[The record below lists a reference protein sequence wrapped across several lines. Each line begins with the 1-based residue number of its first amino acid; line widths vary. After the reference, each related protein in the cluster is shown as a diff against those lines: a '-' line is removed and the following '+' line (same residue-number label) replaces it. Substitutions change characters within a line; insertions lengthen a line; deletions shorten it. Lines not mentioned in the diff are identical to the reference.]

1 MEIIMLYKNRRF
13 TLVFTLVLLGL
24 VLSGCVTSSK
34 MQIVPPERVASAA
47 DEGKAMVVFMRP
59 SNFGGVIQSSVF
71 EIENGSPALIGIVS
85 ANTKV
90 SYQLEPGSYLF
101 MVIGESADFMSAELE
116 ANKTYYAL
124 VTPRMGFWKARFS
137 LKPIHSAEL
146 DSEEF
151 KGWLEECD
159 WVENTPASDAWAR
172 DNMNSINSKHIEYYA
187 DWMEKA
193 ISDRPKLLPE
203 DGK

>member
-1 MEIIMLYKNRRF
+1 MIYKNRRF
-13 TLVFTLVLLGL
+13 ILVFTLILFGL
-24 VLSGCVTSSK
+24 VLSGCATSSK
-34 MQIVPPERVASAA
+34 MQMIPPERVVSAA

-59 SNFGGVIQSSVF
+59 SNFGGAIQSSVF
-71 EIENGSPALIGIVS
+71 DITNGSTELIGIVS

-101 MVIGESADFMSAELE
+101 MVVSESADFMSAEL
-116 ANKTYYAL
+116 APNKTYYVL
-124 VTPRMGFWKARFS
+124 VTPRMGWWKARFS
-137 LKPIHSAEL
+137 LKPIHGAEL
-146 DSEEF
+146 DSAEF
-151 KGWLEECD
+151 NGWMEECK

-172 DNMNSINSKHIEYYA
+172 ENMSSILSKQQEYHA

-193 ISDRPKLLPE
+193 ASDRPKLLPE

>member
-1 MEIIMLYKNRRF
+1 M
-13 TLVFTLVLLGL
+13 
-24 VLSGCVTSSK
+24 
-34 MQIVPPERVASAA
+34 VPPERVVSAA

-59 SNFGGVIQSSVF
+59 SNIGGLIQSSVF
-71 EIENGSPALIGIVS
+71 EIKNGNPELIGIVS

-124 VTPRMGFWKARFS
+124 VTPRIGWWKARFS

-146 DSEEF
+146 DSAEF
-151 KGWLEECD
+151 NEWQEECK

-172 DNMNSINSKHIEYYA
+172 ENMSSIYSKHKEYYA

-193 ISDRPKLLPE
+193 ASDRPKLLPE
-203 DGK
+203 DGR

>member
-1 MEIIMLYKNRRF
+1 MMYENRRL
-13 TLVFTLVLLGL
+13 TLVFSLILLGL
-24 VLSGCVTSSK
+24 VLSGCATSSK
-34 MQIVPPERVASAA
+34 MRMVPPERVASAV

-59 SNFGGVIQSSVF
+59 SNFGGLIQSSVF
-71 EIENGSPALIGIVS
+71 EIKNGNPELIGIVS

-124 VTPRMGFWKARFS
+124 VTPRMGLWKARFS
-137 LKPIHSAEL
+137 LEPIHSTEL
-146 DSEEF
+146 DSAELNE
-151 KGWLEECD
+151 WLEECE

-172 DNMNSINSKHIEYYA
+172 ENMDSIRSKHREYHA

-193 ISDRPKLLPE
+193 DTDRPKLLPE
-203 DGK
+203 DGR

>member
-1 MEIIMLYKNRRF
+1 MRYKNRKF
-13 TLVFTLVLLGL
+13 TLVFTLILLGL
-24 VLSGCVTSSK
+24 ILSGCATSSK
-34 MQIVPPERVASAA
+34 MQMVPPERVTTVA

-59 SNFGGVIQSSVF
+59 SDFGGAVQSSVF
-71 EIENGSPALIGIVS
+71 EIKNERPELIGIVS

-137 LKPIHSAEL
+137 LKPIHAAEL
-146 DSEEF
+146 DSDQFNEWF
-151 KGWLEECD
+151 EECD
-159 WVENTPASDAWAR
+159 LVENTPASGAWAR
-172 DNMNSINSKHIEYYA
+172 ENMSSILSKQTEYYA
-187 DWMEKA
+187 DWMDKA
-193 ISDRPKLLPE
+193 TSDRPKLLPE

>member
-1 MEIIMLYKNRRF
+1 MIYKNRKSI
-13 TLVFTLVLLGL
+13 LVFTLILLGL
-24 VLSGCVTSSK
+24 VLSGCATSSK
-34 MQIVPPERVASAA
+34 MQMVPPERVVTTV

-59 SNFGGVIQSSVF
+59 SNFGGAIQSSVF
-71 EIENGSPALIGIVS
+71 EIKNGSPKLIGIVS

-116 ANKTYYAL
+116 ADKIYYAL
-124 VTPRMGFWKARFS
+124 VAPRMGWWKARFS

-146 DSEEF
+146 DSAEF
-151 KGWLEECD
+151 NEWLEECE

-172 DNMNSINSKHIEYYA
+172 ENMSSILSKQTEYYA

-193 ISDRPKLLPE
+193 ASDRPKLLPE